1 MSTRVV
7 VPQCLCTTETLQQWV
22 GSQHHVLD
30 LLDTTI
36 LPSGYGS
43 DVLHD
48 ALRSL
53 RFAGTGLARDNDTL
67 VLMVGVHV
75 VVRRLSDGED
85 VRGDLKPVL
94 PLVLLK
100 YIVGVDAQIYA
111 ARFRNWLS
119 ILTGLYAPLNGLTEM
134 STAPMYV

>member
-1 MSTRVV
+1 M
-7 VPQCLCTTETLQQWV
+7 
-22 GSQHHVLD
+22 
-30 LLDTTI
+30 
-36 LPSGYGS
+36 
-43 DVLHD
+43 HD

-75 VVRRLSDGED
+75 VVCRLSDGED

-100 YIVGVDAQIYA
+100 YIIGVDAQIYA